1 MSGIVRNNGS
11 VQDAADWQILDQLF
25 VDFGVAAGGAG
36 VEAVV
41 AELPLSAADAFVSD
55 FASDFVSGFVCD
67 FPSVLLSAFE
77 SESLLAELLFEA

>member
-1 MSGIVRNNGS
+1 MVACGTRPNVSS
-11 VQDAADWQILDQLF
+11 YDQLL

-41 AELPLSAADAFVSD
+41 LELPPSAAGAFVSD
-55 FASDFVSGFVCD
+55 FISDFVSDFLSD
-67 FPSVLLSAFE
+67 FPSGLLSAFE